1 VSKEPPEKAP
11 QQTGT
16 TTSDEQSASS
26 SSSAPT
32 HPTPLAHA
40 PPQATPLQAATPS
53 LPATAAAGTDVP
65 DVGVNPPIQP
75 SKIAFPSAAQLLHE
89 TIDIYEGGKQTKDYH
104 GMFDSKYYIAWMRKL
119 LSSLA
124 KRGLKNMVI
133 VMDNAK
139 YHKTLPDSD
148 LHKSWKKDRL
158 QQACT
163 ARGIPF
169 EHMDTKAILWDKL
182 QKDIGATSKPTIVA
196 MAEDAGHAVLFT
208 PPRYSDLQP
217 IEMVWGIVKNRIGAS
232 VHSRNIFQGR
242 SMLVSVRSLRPS
254 HSRSWRAASRRPLL
268 ASRSCTNSSQ
278 RKTRKTKRV
287 QTRARQ
293 TLMGAMNCQKM

>member
-1 VSKEPPEKAP
+1 
-11 QQTGT
+11 
-16 TTSDEQSASS
+16 
-26 SSSAPT
+26 
-32 HPTPLAHA
+32 
-40 PPQATPLQAATPS
+40 
-53 LPATAAAGTDVP
+53 
-65 DVGVNPPIQP
+65 
-75 SKIAFPSAAQLLHE
+75 
-89 TIDIYEGGKQTKDYH
+89 
-104 GMFDSKYYIAWMRKL
+104 MRKL
-119 LSSLA
+119 LSSLT
-124 KRGLKNMVI
+124 KRGLKNMFI

-169 EHMDTKAILWDKL
+169 ENTDTKAILWDNL

-196 MAEDAGHAVLFT
+196 MAEDTMLT

-254 HSRSWRAASRRPLL
+254 HSKSWRAASRRPQL

-278 RKTRKTKRV
+278 RKTRKTKRA
-287 QTRARQ
+287 QRGLDRPRRGQ
-293 TLMGAMNCQKM
+293 